1 MNLYNSNH
9 SFPELNKHYDAIK
22 HVPRYTRE
30 EEFALAH
37 KMINEN
43 DAKSEELLI
52 LSHCRFVLSIARTY
66 SGYGLSIDDIVQ
78 EGTIGL
84 VKAVKRF
91 QPELG
96 NRLSSFAIHWI
107 KAEINGFVM
116 KNWKMVN
123 VATTKSLRKL
133 FFNLRKHTNGERW
146 LNDSEVTS
154 IAETLEVPKE
164 DVTTMEERLYSGCL
178 SLSDFEDDEQKIS
191 SESLITALTDPK
203 SNFFDRLG
211 QYEEY
216 SERSQM
222 LHAAIGQ
229 LDDRR
234 KEILFSRVLTDDKL
248 SLESLAT
255 RFSVSAERIRQLESD
270 AVVRVKNIVLNSQVA
285 A

>member
-1 MNLYNSNH
+1 
-9 SFPELNKHYDAIK
+9 
-22 HVPRYTRE
+22 
-30 EEFALAH
+30 
-37 KMINEN
+37 
-43 DAKSEELLI
+43 
-52 LSHCRFVLSIARTY
+52 
-66 SGYGLSIDDIVQ
+66 
-78 EGTIGL
+78 
-84 VKAVKRF
+84 
-91 QPELG
+91 
-96 NRLSSFAIHWI
+96 
-107 KAEINGFVM
+107 
-116 KNWKMVN
+116 
-123 VATTKSLRKL
+123 
-133 FFNLRKHTNGERW
+133 
-146 LNDSEVTS
+146 
-154 IAETLEVPKE
+154 
-164 DVTTMEERLYSGCL
+164 MEERLYSGCL